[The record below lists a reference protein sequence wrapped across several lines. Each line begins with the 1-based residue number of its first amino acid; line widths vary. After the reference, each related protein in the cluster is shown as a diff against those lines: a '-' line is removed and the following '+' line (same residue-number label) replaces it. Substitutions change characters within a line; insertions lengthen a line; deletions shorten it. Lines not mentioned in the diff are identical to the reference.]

1 MSIYRGV
8 PPKNHNLISD
18 KLQKWGDSHH
28 KMDPSDY
35 KEGLLVLS
43 SHDYDQLYEA
53 VLVSENFLSYNGSW
67 DFRRE
72 MKDVSGIYTCDLY
85 FKWNGY
91 FGMCEISK
99 KIKLPSGVNKRFVFF
114 KDRNTSAKSVNK
126 QNNARW

>member
-99 KIKLPSGVNKRFVFF
+99 KLKLPSGVNKRFVFF
-114 KDRNTSAKSVNK
+114 KDRNTLAKSDK
-126 QNNARW
+126 SAGI

>member
-18 KLQKWGDSHH
+18 KLQKWGDSYH

-53 VLVSENFLSYNGSW
+53 EDERGIV
-67 DFRRE
+67 FR
-72 MKDVSGIYTCDLY
+72 DDLY
-85 FKWNGY
+85 GKI
-91 FGMCEISK
+91 FGTWID
-99 KIKLPSGVNKRFVFF
+99 V
-114 KDRNTSAKSVNK
+114 
-126 QNNARW
+126 

>member
-28 KMDPSDY
+28 KMDSSNY

-91 FGMCEISK
+91 FGMCETSK
-99 KIKLPSGVNKRFVFF
+99 KLKLPSGVNKRFEFF
-114 KDRNTSAKSVNK
+114 KDRNTSAKSDK
-126 QNNARW
+126 LSG